1 MSIARIL
8 ALKGAEVFTTT
19 PEQILKEAAAELAQ
33 RGIGALVV
41 IDSWG
46 GVAGVISETDILAAI
61 AARGADALNERVESH
76 MGRNFRFLSEHDSVD
91 DAMETMTIERRRHL
105 PVLREGRLV
114 GLISIG
120 DAVKYRIDTIDA
132 ERRALHQYIATA

>member
-19 PEQILKEAAAELAQ
+19 PEQILKEVAAELAQ

-41 IDSWG
+41 IDRWG
-46 GVAGVISETDILAAI
+46 EVVGVISETDILAAI
-61 AARGADALNERVESH
+61 GARGADALGDTVASH
-76 MGRNFRFLSEHDSVD
+76 MGRNFRFLTEQDTVD

-105 PVLREGRLV
+105 PVLRDGRLA

-120 DAVKYRIDTIDA
+120 DAVKYRIDTIEA

>member
-19 PEQILKEAAAELAQ
+19 PEHILKEAAAELAE

-41 IDSWG
+41 IDRWG
-46 GVAGVISETDILAAI
+46 EVAGVISETDILAAI

-105 PVLREGRLV
+105 PVLREGRLI
-114 GLISIG
+114 GLVSIG

>member
-19 PEQILKEAAAELAQ
+19 PEQKLKEVAAELAQ

-41 IDSWG
+41 IDRWG
-46 GVAGVISETDILAAI
+46 EVAGVVSETDILAAI
-61 AARGADALNERVESH
+61 GARGADALEDSVANH
-76 MGRNFRFLSEHDSVD
+76 MGRNFRFLTEQDTVD

-105 PVLREGRLV
+105 PVLRDKRIV
-114 GLISIG
+114 GLVSIG
-120 DAVKYRIDTIDA
+120 DVVKYRIDRIEA
-132 ERRALHQYIATA
+132 ERLALHQYIATA